1 VRLSTKEMC
10 KGRDREELALS
21 SGVAPEPSAL
31 CLRMLSVTQVCK
43 NGNILASSNR
53 AACLNKVIAVP
64 LVRTSTVIINV
75 QHQKAI
81 EWLGLERTL
90 KMIEP

>member
-1 VRLSTKEMC
+1 MRLSTKEMC

-43 NGNILASSNR
+43 NGNILAAPNR
-53 AACLNKVIAVP
+53 AACLDKVITVP
-64 LVRTSTVIINV
+64 LIRTSMIIIV
-75 QHQKAI
+75 
-81 EWLGLERTL
+81 
-90 KMIEP
+90 